1 MKLFFKQ
8 LLEIAQSLINGKAD
22 KKQKWLTY
30 GTLVFGLLI
39 SLIFGS
45 ISSIVLMCIVALIGE
60 LTYCFVP
67 INYVN
72 WQIYTFK
79 YPDFKEFKNDFK
91 NYLKFPRHPFN
102 LWNFAYVLIAI
113 VAFIVLK
120 LIFLIF

>member
-22 KKQKWLTY
+22 KNQKWLTY
-30 GTLVFGLLI
+30 GTLLFGLLI

-67 INYVN
+67 ISYVN
-72 WQIYTFK
+72 WQTYTFK
-79 YPDFKEFKNDFK
+79 YPDFKEFKSDFK
-91 NYLKFPRHPFN
+91 NYLKFPRYPFN
-102 LWNFAYVLIAI
+102 LWNFVYVLIAI